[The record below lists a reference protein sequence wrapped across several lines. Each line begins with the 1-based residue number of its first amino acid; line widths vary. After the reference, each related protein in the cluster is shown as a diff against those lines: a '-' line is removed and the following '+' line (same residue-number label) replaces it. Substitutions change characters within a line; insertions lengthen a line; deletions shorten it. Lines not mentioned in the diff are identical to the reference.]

1 MGVSGI
7 CGVLRSNLARVSFTS
22 LSRQRIPFGNV
33 STRVIFSEFQPITG
47 ATARAHCTGQRNVT
61 RVDLSETLYI
71 RVSGQQ
77 SLAAISPIK
86 AILSVARLY
95 RLLGDFV
102 AGEVFGLSSSA
113 EALVP
118 AVYIGSRPTLRGPF
132 PLQSACV

>member
-1 MGVSGI
+1 M
-7 CGVLRSNLARVSFTS
+7 
-22 LSRQRIPFGNV
+22 
-33 STRVIFSEFQPITG
+33 
-47 ATARAHCTGQRNVT
+47 T
-61 RVDLSETLYI
+61 RVDLSGTLYI
-71 RVSGQQ
+71 RVSGRQ

-118 AVYIGSRPTLRGPF
+118 AVYIGSRPILRGPF
-132 PLQSACV
+132 SLQSACL